1 LRKSCDFFCPCFCLC
16 TVICLLICI
25 CQTILASLEWNQHVR
40 GVQLIVLLNLVYNCF
55 IENFCVYVH
64 FKIFL
69 FIDFFFKIWAQTI
82 HNIFEL
88 FLLFS
93 ESVHCSLLIY
103 IESPHTFLWKAFNLF
118 FGSTGV

>member
-69 FIDFFFKIWAQTI
+69 FIDFFFQNMSSNYTQHFWAFPFIFWISTLFPINI
-82 HNIFEL
+82 HRIPSHVFM
-88 FLLFS
+88 
-93 ESVHCSLLIY
+93 ES
-103 IESPHTFLWKAFNLF
+103 F
-118 FGSTGV
+118 